1 MLKIFFR
8 KGKIIG
14 IISMVFLF
22 ALKAQANVITVNTL
36 TDGYTKDGKCSL
48 TEAVLSANQDKA
60 EESCVGG
67 NGADEINIS
76 VPGTIQLYKTL
87 YLESDIK
94 IRGNS
99 AGTILDLQD
108 AGSAMVLKMYNIEIA
123 NLEITGN
130 DTGNEVIGVNDINQ
144 GEGDKKKQANILL
157 KKLHIHNNKGTGIIY
172 TKSVEDQRPV
182 KVQVEDSVIENN
194 DGKFGGGIYMDE
206 CSEPMYF
213 SLYVNNSIIRN
224 NSGGD
229 YGGGIYN
236 KCGHLVINNST
247 ISGNRAKMGGGIF
260 INAGK
265 DLGEYGAYHTKT
277 EIYNTTIAENEI
289 HNVAPDDEKDG
300 GGGDEKDKGD
310 GEDGYKDDK
319 MDNGKSE
326 ENEKD
331 DGSQDEDDKKYKGEL
346 SYNNQNKFQQALN
359 YIFNIPPALAIEGM
373 GGGDLEGAG
382 IYIGVDKDG
391 DWQQV
396 PEVIIKHS
404 TIADN
409 IGQGIF
415 LDNGDV
421 KISNTVVA
429 NNKDEKGGTVDQCTF
444 YVKLNKNIGNVASD
458 GSCGFKEM
466 KDINLQ
472 SLKDNDGLE
481 LLGPTNNLGHI
492 LTMKPA
498 ESSPL
503 IDKADKSECLETDA
517 RLISRPQGSGCDIG
531 AHEVEIKNNTED
543 KEDEKNNK
551 DTDGDGITDSEE
563 NEAPNGG
570 DINKDGIPDID
581 QANITAFVNP
591 IVDNYVALE
600 LKGGE
605 CTKSTKVSYYH
616 ETDLPTQDDQYDYPL
631 GLHGDD
637 IECGT
642 IGGTATV
649 VYYWDK
655 KYDTSKWRY
664 RKYLKNEKK
673 YVDFSDQVTYGIA
686 QVGDK
691 EVTTVT
697 FHITDGGPY
706 DSDGTANGTIVD
718 PAGPVIVKDGGSSI
732 GNTVWLDE
740 NANGKQD
747 QNEKGLENIRVKLIW
762 YGPNGKYDHGKKDDH
777 TWRTDTNH
785 NGHYK
790 FENLPKGKY
799 KVIVKDEDVKDYIQ
813 TYDESGE
820 LNNQATVELK
830 RNDNHTKADFGY
842 TTEEWKLAK
851 TGDNSLLWLI
861 GLLSVLMLKIK
872 QQNLNKK
879 NNLL

>member
-14 IISMVFLF
+14 IISVVFLF

-36 TDGYTKDGKCSL
+36 TDGYAKDGKCSL
-48 TEAVLSANQDKA
+48 AEAVLSANQDRA
-60 EESCVGG
+60 EEACASGDGV
-67 NGADEINIS
+67 DEINIS

-87 YLESDIK
+87 YLESDITLQ
-94 IRGNS
+94 GHPGGTVLDLGE
-99 AGTILDLQD
+99 AGT
-108 AGSAMVLKMYNIEIA
+108 AMILKMYNISIN

-130 DTGNEVIGVNDINQ
+130 DDKSTVIDINNIGQ
-144 GEGDKKKQANILL
+144 GEGDDKNPINILL
-157 KKLHIHNNKGTGIIY
+157 NKLYIHDNQGTGIMY
-172 TKSVEDQRPV
+172 NKSVENQRLV

-194 DGKFGGGIYMDE
+194 DGRFGGGIYMDE

-213 SLYVNNSIIRN
+213 SLYINNSIIRN

-247 ISGNRAKMGGGIF
+247 ISGNRAEMGGGIF

-265 DLGEYGAYHTKT
+265 DLGGYGTYHTRT
-277 EIYNTTIAENEI
+277 EIYNTTIAKNEI
-289 HNVAPDDEKDG
+289 YNVEPDDEKDKG
-300 GGGDEKDKGD
+300 EGDEKDNG
-310 GEDGYKDDK
+310 
-319 MDNGKSE
+319 NGK
-326 ENEKD
+326 
-331 DGSQDEDDKKYKGEL
+331 DEYKGEL
-346 SYNNQNKFQQALN
+346 SYNFRGKFQQALN
-359 YIFNIPPALAIEGM
+359 YIFNITPALAIGGVDGEG
-373 GGGDLEGAG
+373 LEGAG
-382 IYIGVDKDG
+382 IYIGVDEDG

-415 LDNGDV
+415 IDNGDV
-421 KISNTVVA
+421 EISNTVVA
-429 NNKDEKGGTVDQCTF
+429 NNKDEKGGAVDQCSF

-458 GSCGFKEM
+458 GSCGFQEIKEVQ
-466 KDINLQ
+466 LQ
-472 SLKDNDGLE
+472 SLKDNGGLE
-481 LLGPTNNLGHI
+481 FLGPLDNLGHI
-492 LTMKPA
+492 LTMEPA
-498 ESSPL
+498 ENSPL
-503 IDKADKSECLETDA
+503 IDKADQSECLETDA
-517 RLISRPQGSGCDIG
+517 RLISRPQGSACDIG
-531 AHEVEIKNNTED
+531 AHEVEIKDDADNQ
-543 KEDEKNNK
+543 
-551 DTDGDGITDSEE
+551 DTDGDGIMDSEE
-563 NEAPNGG
+563 GNGPNGG
-570 DINKDGIPDID
+570 DINRDGIPDID
-581 QANITAFVNP
+581 QANITSFVSP
-591 IVDNYVALE
+591 IVNDYVALE
-600 LKGGE
+600 LKGRE
-605 CTKSTKVSYYH
+605 CVKNTKVSYYR
-616 ETDLPTQDDQYDYPL
+616 EEDLPTQDNQYDYPL

-686 QVGDK
+686 QIGDK

-706 DSDGTANGTIVD
+706 DSDGVANGVIVD
-718 PAGPVIVKDGGSSI
+718 PAGPVIIEDGSSSI

-740 NANGKQD
+740 NVNGKQD

-762 YGPNGKYDHGKKDDH
+762 YGPNGKYDHGKKDDVV
-777 TWRTDTNH
+777 WRTDTNH

-790 FENLPKGKY
+790 FENLPEGKY
-799 KVIVKDEDVKDYIQ
+799 KVIVKDEDIKDYIQ

-820 LNNQATVELK
+820 LNNQTTVELK
-830 RNDNHTKADFGY
+830 KNDNHTKADFGY
-842 TTEEWKLAK
+842 TYATENWELAK
-851 TGDNSLLWLI
+851 TGNNSLLWI
-861 GLLSVLMLKIK
+861 TGLLSVLVLINKT
-872 QQNLNKK
+872 KK
-879 NNLL
+879 NSKGHY

>member
-14 IISMVFLF
+14 IISVVFLF
-22 ALKAQANVITVNTL
+22 ALKAQANVITVDTL
-36 TDGYTKDGKCSL
+36 ADGYIKDGKCSL
-48 TEAVLSANQDKA
+48 AEAVLSANQDRA
-60 EESCVGG
+60 EEACASGS
-67 NGADEINIS
+67 GADEINIS
-76 VPGTIQLYKTL
+76 IPGTIQLYKTL

-265 DLGEYGAYHTKT
+265 DLGEYGTYHTRT

-289 HNVAPDDEKDG
+289 HNVEPDDERDK
-300 GGGDEKDKGD
+300 GGGDEKDEGD
-310 GEDGYKDDK
+310 GEKEQKNDK
-319 MDNGKSE
+319 MDNSKSE
-326 ENEKD
+326 ENKKED
-331 DGSQDEDDKKYKGEL
+331 VSQNEDDKKYKGEL
-346 SYNNQNKFQQALN
+346 SCGHQNKFQQILN
-359 YIFNIPPALAIEGM
+359 HIFNISPALAIGEM
-373 GGGDLEGAG
+373 DGGGLEGAG
-382 IYIGVDKDG
+382 IYIGIDKDG

-421 KISNTVVA
+421 EISNTVVA
-429 NNKDEKGGTVDQCTF
+429 DNKNKKGESISQCIF
-444 YVKLNKNIGNVASD
+444 YTDLNKNISNVASD
-458 GSCGFKEM
+458 DSCGFQEI
-466 KDINLQ
+466 KDVQLQ
-472 SLKDNDGLE
+472 SLKDNGGLE
-481 LLGPTNNLGHI
+481 LLGPFDNLGHI
-492 LTMKPA
+492 LTMEPA

-503 IDKADKSECLETDA
+503 IDKADQSECLETDA
-517 RLISRPQGSGCDIG
+517 RLISRPQGPACDIG
-531 AHEVEIKNNTED
+531 AYEVEIKNNID
-543 KEDEKNNK
+543 SQ
-551 DTDGDGITDSEE
+551 DTDGDGIMDNEE
-563 NEAPNGG
+563 SEAPNGG
-570 DINKDGIPDID
+570 DINRDGIPDVD
-581 QANITAFVNP
+581 QANITSFVSP
-591 IVDNYVALE
+591 IVNDYVALE
-600 LKGGE
+600 LKGNE
-605 CTKSTKVSYYH
+605 CVKNTKVSYYR
-616 ETDLPTQDDQYDYPL
+616 EEDLPTQDNQYDYPL

-673 YVDFSDQVTYGIA
+673 YVDFSDQVTYGTA
-686 QVGDK
+686 KLGDK

-706 DSDGTANGTIVD
+706 DSDGVANGTIVD

-747 QNEKGLENIRVKLIW
+747 PNEKGLENIRVKLIW

-790 FENLPKGKY
+790 FENLPEGKY
-799 KVIVKDEDVKDYIQ
+799 KVIVKDEDVKNYIQ
-813 TYDESGE
+813 TYDGSGE
-820 LNNQATVELK
+820 LNNQTTVELK
-830 RNDNHTKADFGY
+830 KNDHHTKADFGY
-842 TTEEWKLAK
+842 TYATENWELAK
-851 TGDNSLLWLI
+851 TGNNSLLWI
-861 GLLSVLMLKIK
+861 TGLLSVLVLINKT
-872 QQNLNKK
+872 KK
-879 NNLL
+879 NSKGYY